1 MQAQIL
7 AAAPRGDLVAY
18 GRNAARDGAYFWSD
32 VEVARAGDARVVARG
47 TVVYRILE

>member
-7 AAAPRGDLVAY
+7 APTPAGDLVAY
-18 GRNAARDGAYFWSD
+18 GRNAARDGGFFWSD
-32 VEVARAGDARVVARG
+32 VVVAGVTDARVVARG